1 MLTSSQKLL
10 AKGRFLNN
18 ATNFI
23 RQSRFFEATT
33 SASPVG
39 PDGKYFMKAKPQ
51 ALDHKLWKNG
61 LEVSLSLIQ
70 CGKRMCF

>member
-10 AKGRFLNN
+10 LSRGRFLNN

-33 SASPVG
+33 SSAPFTA
-39 PDGKYFMKAKPQ
+39 DGKYFMKTKPH

-61 LEVSLSLIQ
+61 LEVS
-70 CGKRMCF
+70 